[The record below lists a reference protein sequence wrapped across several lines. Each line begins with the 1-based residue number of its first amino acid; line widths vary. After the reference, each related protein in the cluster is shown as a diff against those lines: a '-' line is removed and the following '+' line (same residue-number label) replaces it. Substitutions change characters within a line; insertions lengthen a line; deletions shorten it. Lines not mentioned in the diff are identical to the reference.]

1 MKKIIVLILLH
12 FSVTVFS
19 QEREA
24 TILFN
29 DSTSVIGLGE
39 IKKEKIYFRVSS
51 SDEVSVWNY
60 DMAQGLIFSGY
71 GFSEKY
77 VYVKPNKNSKPKL
90 MEVIEE
96 GKVNLYKE
104 SSFGLQVGIGP
115 SVSNSNVGAGPN
127 LYHDYST
134 VYYVKRKTEEYATDI
149 SFSFKSNSSRY
160 FSDCDMLLQK
170 IKKKEFRK
178 KDIIKI
184 VYFYNDYCGDEEE
197 D

>member
-1 MKKIIVLILLH
+1 M
-12 FSVTVFS
+12 TVFS

-29 DSTSVIGLGE
+29 DSTSIKGLGE

-51 SDEVSVWNY
+51 TDEITKWNY
-60 DMAQGLIFSGY
+60 DMAYGLIFSGY

-77 VYVKPNKNSKPKL
+77 VYVKPNKYSQPKL

-104 SSFGLQVGIGP
+104 SSFGIQIGITGGVG
-115 SVSNSNVGAGPN
+115 NSNFGASPI
-127 LYHDYST
+127 LSHDYSA

-160 FSDCDMLLQK
+160 FSDCKMLLQK
-170 IKKKEFRK
+170 IKKNEFRK
-178 KDIIKI
+178 KDIVEI
-184 VYFYNDYCGDEEE
+184 VYFYNDYCGEDEE